1 MASTRGAFSASTK
14 LCARVVTSM
23 PDPVPNLLIIPA
35 LVLAAEVVELVVAVL
50 DEVAVDVLALAELL
64 LGVVDEVEEDTEVT
78 MDFNQFK
85 NSIGS

>member
-1 MASTRGAFSASTK
+1 
-14 LCARVVTSM
+14 M

>member
-1 MASTRGAFSASTK
+1 
-14 LCARVVTSM
+14 VTSI